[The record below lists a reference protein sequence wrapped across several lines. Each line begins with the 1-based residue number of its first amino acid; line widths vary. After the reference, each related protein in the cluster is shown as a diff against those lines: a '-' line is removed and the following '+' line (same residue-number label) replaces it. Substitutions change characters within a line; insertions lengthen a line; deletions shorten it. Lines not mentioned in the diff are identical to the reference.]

1 MPPSTGRTQSIFS
14 KICKKTTHSSPVKWL
29 VFCEFKLWAVFDLC
43 FNPVSV
49 EYDVVDLNTLKPRQ
63 NGCLSAD
70 DIIKCI
76 FFNENVWISIKISV
90 KFAPKDPHG
99 LNKLSN
105 IGSGN
110 GLVPSGNKPLPEP
123 MLTLHDDP
131 IAFPEPMLACHSS
144 EGNLLKVLMISVT
157 TLHLNICI

>member
-14 KICKKTTHSSPVKWL
+14 KICKQTTYSSPVKWL
-29 VFCEFKLWAVFDLC
+29 VFCELRLWSVFDPC

-49 EYDVVDLNTLKPRQ
+49 EYDVVDLNTLRPRQ
-63 NGCLSAD
+63 NGCLFAD
-70 DIIKCI
+70 DVYKYILL
-76 FFNENVWISIKISV
+76 NENVWISIKISV
-90 KFAPKDPHG
+90 KFAPKDPLG
-99 LNKLSN
+99 LDKLNN

-131 IAFPEPMLACHSS
+131 IAFPEPMLAYHSS
-144 EGNLLKVLMISVT
+144 EGNLLKVFMISVT
-157 TLHLNICI
+157 TLHLNIRI